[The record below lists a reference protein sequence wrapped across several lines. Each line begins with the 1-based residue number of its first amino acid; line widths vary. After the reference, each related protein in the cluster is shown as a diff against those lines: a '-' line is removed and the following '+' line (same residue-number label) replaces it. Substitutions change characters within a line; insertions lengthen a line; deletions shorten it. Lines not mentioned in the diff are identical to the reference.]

1 MNNIISKKKYM
12 EKERF
17 KILKTNFLSTYNT
30 EIQNT
35 LFKTLC
41 ERITY

>member
-1 MNNIISKKKYM
+1 MNNIILKKFK

-35 LFKTLC
+35 LFKTLH